1 MVRSPSINSNADDF
15 VDDISE
21 MERLPVRR
29 GAETSRHFPA
39 NTTDQG
45 DEPDDFTRVTTEEL
59 YEKLI
64 RKRNDVYKHLLSC

>member
-1 MVRSPSINSNADDF
+1 MKADADDF
-15 VDDISE
+15 IDDMSE

-29 GAETSRHFPA
+29 GVETSRHFSA

-64 RKRNDVYKHLLSC
+64 RQRNDV